1 MNEINLCDNVK
12 DTKMC
17 TMSGVDFRKNVFQGV
32 KSQKRVFFKNKIFSA
47 LHSKSAP
54 LIA

>member
-17 TMSGVDFRKNVFQGV
+17 VMSGVDFPKNCVPGG
-32 KSQKRVFFKNKIFSA
+32 KIEKKCFFKK
-47 LHSKSAP
+47 
-54 LIA
+54 